1 MLTFNTLEY
10 VETLIASGVPS
21 EQAKAQAKALSKV
34 SWSPDVAT
42 KIDVSDLKT
51 ELKSDISE
59 LKVNISELKTE
70 LKSDISE
77 LKVNIS
83 ELKTELK
90 GDISNLKDDMSN
102 LKNDVSNLKTELIR
116 WFIGIGFSIAG
127 IMFIFLRL
135 MLPS

>member
-42 KIDVSDLKT
+42 KIDVSD
-51 ELKSDISE
+51 
-59 LKVNISELKTE
+59 LKTE